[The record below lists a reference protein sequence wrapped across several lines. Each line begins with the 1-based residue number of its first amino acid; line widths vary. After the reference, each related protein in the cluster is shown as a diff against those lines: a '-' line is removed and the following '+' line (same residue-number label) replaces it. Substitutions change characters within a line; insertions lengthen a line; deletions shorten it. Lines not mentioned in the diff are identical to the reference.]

1 MRLWLIKK
9 MPGNNGSNQVN
20 RVNALV
26 VDDQPSTLL
35 LVRAMLDRAGY
46 NVVERATGAA
56 AIDALSS
63 AQYDLVVLD
72 LNLPDMSG
80 LDMLRNLQLQKIPP
94 VLGITASLTPDI
106 AAEAESVGVIR
117 VLQKPISCG
126 QLIESAAAAIRDAK
140 SADATACSGPAID
153 PVILSDVRAIS
164 DERLFHRFV
173 NQALTDAWHCVV
185 QLEGAPDDIVA
196 WRQHAQALDGVVRSI
211 GARRL
216 VSAIAEAVTLSPEQ
230 LRDQARRLTARLID
244 LLDEAQEALREPLS
258 HNESDESGEVDE
270 PSPQLPLE
278 LSEREREVL
287 RWTAAGKTSSEA
299 GTIMGI
305 SARTVNYHMTSILFK
320 LKAVNK
326 TQAVVKAV
334 MLDLLG

>member
-1 MRLWLIKK
+1 ML
-9 MPGNNGSNQVN
+9 GNNALNHVN

-35 LVRAMLDRAGY
+35 LVHAMLDRAGY

-56 AIDALSS
+56 AFDALSS
-63 AQYDLVVLD
+63 THYDLVVLD

-80 LDMLRNLQLQKIPP
+80 LDLLRSLRTQKMPP

-106 AAEAESVGVIR
+106 AAQAESVGIIR

-140 SADATACSGPAID
+140 SADATTCSGPAID
-153 PVILSDVRAIS
+153 QIILSDVRAIS

-173 NQALTDAWHCVV
+173 NQALADAWHCVA
-185 QLEGAPDDIVA
+185 QLESAPDDLVA
-196 WRQHAQALDGVVRSI
+196 WRQHAQALDGVVRSV

-216 VSAIAEAVTLSPEQ
+216 VSAISEAVTLPPEQ
-230 LRDQARRLTARLID
+230 LRNDARRLTTQLID
-244 LLDEAQEALREPLS
+244 LLDEAQESLRESLS
-258 HNESDESGEVDE
+258 HNGADESSDGADGDD
-270 PSPQLPLE
+270 PTPQLPLE